1 MTTSETVSPDPA
13 RAILSLIRPYE
24 PAKAIEEVKREYG
37 LTRVIK
43 LASNENPLGPSPKAV
58 EAIIPMMSELHRYPD
73 PSAYA
78 LKGKIADRVGL
89 SREWIVLGNGSTE
102 IVEQV
107 SLAFLNPGDE
117 AITGKEMF
125 FKYPISIRFMSA
137 EPVLVP
143 LVDHKLRLDDVLERV
158 THRTKVIFIANP
170 NNPTGTMI
178 PREELDDFMARIP
191 PGIVVVLDEAYHEF
205 LSPGQDPDFLRYVR
219 EGRNVII
226 LRTFSKIYGLAGL
239 RVGYGIAPPH
249 MIASLEQ
256 VREVFNTNSVGQHAA
271 AAAMDD
277 AGFIKKTLENNEKGK
292 RYLAAGLEKIGIPPV
307 PTCTNFFFLPL
318 PVDCRILFEQLL
330 RRGVIVRPM
339 ARYDL
344 HKAIRVTV
352 GLPEEN
358 EEFLRAIAEVL

>member
-1 MTTSETVSPDPA
+1 MTTSETVYPDPA

-24 PAKAIEEVKREYG
+24 PAKAIEEVQREYG

-58 EAIIPMMSELHRYPD
+58 EAILPILSELHRYPD
-73 PSAYA
+73 PNAYV
-78 LKGKIADRVGL
+78 LRGKLADRLGL

-107 SLAFLNPGDE
+107 CLAFLNPGDE

-143 LVDHKLRLDDVLERV
+143 LVDYRLRLDDVLKQV
-158 THRTKVIFIANP
+158 TPRTKVVFIANP
-170 NNPTGTMI
+170 NNPTGTLI
-178 PREELDDFMARIP
+178 QRAELDDFMARIP
-191 PGIVVVLDEAYHEF
+191 PAIVVVLDEAYHEY
-205 LSPGQDPDFLRYVR
+205 LSREQDPDSLRYVR

-226 LRTFSKIYGLAGL
+226 LRTFSKIYGLGGL
-239 RVGYGIAPPH
+239 RVGYGIAQPNV
-249 MIASLEQ
+249 IASLNQ
-256 VREVFNTNSVGQHAA
+256 VREGFNTNSIAQHAA
-271 AAAMDD
+271 AAALDD
-277 AGFIKKTLENNEKGK
+277 DEFIRRTLENNEIGK
-292 RYLAAGLEKIGIPPV
+292 KYMAEGLKELGVPPV

-318 PVDCRILFEQLL
+318 PVDCLTVFEQLV

-339 ARYDL
+339 DRYDL
-344 HKAIRVTV
+344 TKAIRVTV

-358 EEFLRAIAEVL
+358 EEFLRALAQIL

>member
-1 MTTSETVSPDPA
+1 VTTSETVSPDPA

-24 PAKAIEEVKREYG
+24 PANAIEEVKREYG

-58 EAIIPMMSELHRYPD
+58 QAVMPMLSELHRYPD
-73 PSAYA
+73 PSAYV
-78 LKGKIADRVGL
+78 LRGKLADRVGL
-89 SREWIVLGNGSTE
+89 SREWIILGNGSTE

-107 SLAFLNPGDE
+107 CLAFLNPGDQ

-143 LVDHKLRLDDVLERV
+143 LVDYRFRLDDVLKRV
-158 THRTKVIFIANP
+158 TARTKVVFIANP

-178 PREELDDFMARIP
+178 PRDEIDDFMARIP
-191 PGIVVVLDEAYHEF
+191 PEVVVVLDEAYHEY
-205 LSPGQDPDFLRYVR
+205 LPAGQDPDSLRYVR

-249 MIASLEQ
+249 MIASLNQ
-256 VREVFNTNSVGQHAA
+256 VREVFNTSSMAQHAA

-277 AGFIKKTLENNEKGK
+277 DEFITRTLENNEAGK
-292 RYLAAGLEKIGIPPV
+292 KYMAAGLEKIGIPPV
-307 PTCTNFFFLPL
+307 PTSTNFFLVPL
-318 PVDCRILFEQLL
+318 PVECLTLFEQLL
-330 RRGVIVRPM
+330 KRGVIVRPM
-339 ARYDL
+339 ARYDM
-344 HKAIRVTV
+344 HKEIRVTV

-358 EEFLRAIAEVL
+358 EEFLRVIAEVL